1 MDTAVRVV
9 TALGA
14 ILSVISAGVAAAI
27 VAAMRS
33 ISF

>member
-1 MDTAVRVV
+1 MTSMVSG
-9 TALGA
+9 GA
-14 ILSVISAGVAAAI
+14 IAVISAGVAAAI